1 MNGNLPTLEK
11 QNTSVDTFVFQNALS
26 FENGQRMATAL
37 SKANLVPKEYQGNMP
52 NCLIALEAAQ
62 RLKASPLLIMQNLH
76 IIHGRPSWSAQ
87 FLIATINSCGRYSP
101 LRFVITKDDKVR
113 DINGTKITNI
123 TCVAW
128 AIEKETGERLES
140 SEVSLEMAIQEG
152 WYTKS
157 GSKWKTMPEQML
169 RYRAASFFARIYS
182 PELTMGMQT
191 MEEVQDA
198 GMRDVTPS
206 QPSSTAQ
213 DLNKEFLDIDAETGE
228 VTEPSDSNTSPLK
241 THIVNDAEPEKEPP
255 VPQIKIGVNEDGT
268 ANWDEFADTIIE
280 ACAGK
285 SDGWKKKLI
294 KAHENPIGN
303 MARDGQA
310 AHLRMIEGI

>member
-11 QNTSVDTFVFQNALS
+11 QNTNVDTFVFQNALA

-101 LRFVITKDDKVR
+101 LRFVITKDEKVR

-152 WYTKS
+152 WYTKN

-191 MEEVQDA
+191 MEEAQDV

-206 QPSSTAQ
+206 SPSKAEE
-213 DLNKEFLDIDAETGE
+213 LNKEFLDIDADTGE
-228 VTEPSDSNTSPLK
+228 VTQPLNSNISPLE
-241 THIVNDAEPEKEPP
+241 THIVDDAEP
-255 VPQIKIGVNEDGT
+255 VTNSDQLDGVE
-268 ANWDEFADTIIE
+268 ADELFPGD
-280 ACAGK
+280 
-285 SDGWKKKLI
+285 KK
-294 KAHENPIGN
+294 
-303 MARDGQA
+303 
-310 AHLRMIEGI
+310 

>member
-1 MNGNLPTLEK
+1 MNGNLTTLEK
-11 QNTSVDTFVFQNALS
+11 QNTNVDNFVFQNALA

-101 LRFVITKDDKVR
+101 LRFVITKDEKVR

-152 WYTKS
+152 WYTKN

-206 QPSSTAQ
+206 HASSTAA
-213 DLNKEFLDIDAETGE
+213 DLNKEFLDIDADTGE
-228 VTEPSDSNTSPLK
+228 VTQPLNSNISPLE
-241 THIVNDAEPEKEPP
+241 THIVDDAEP
-255 VPQIKIGVNEDGT
+255 VTNSDQLDGVET
-268 ANWDEFADTIIE
+268 DELFPGD
-280 ACAGK
+280 
-285 SDGWKKKLI
+285 KK
-294 KAHENPIGN
+294 
-303 MARDGQA
+303 
-310 AHLRMIEGI
+310 